1 MKRYISLSIIT
12 LVFGV
17 ANIFAQD
24 IPQSQ
29 VPSLVLNS
37 FQQKYPKA
45 YDVEWELKGD
55 LYKVE
60 FEKSLLGD
68 DVEVWFDKSGKVVR
82 SKEEISKSELPKAVL
97 DKIDAEFKASI
108 IKDVEKFNEN
118 GTISYK
124 VEIKTIREEWDV
136 LFDEKG
142 NILSK
147 KLD

>member
-1 MKRYISLSIIT
+1 MKKYILMSIIA
-12 LVFGV
+12 LAIGV
-17 ANIFAQD
+17 TNIFAQD

-108 IKDVEKFNEN
+108 IKDVEKFTEN

>member
-1 MKRYISLSIIT
+1 MKKYILMSIIA
-12 LVFGV
+12 LAIGV
-17 ANIFAQD
+17 TNIFAQD

-118 GTISYK
+118 GIISYK

>member
-1 MKRYISLSIIT
+1 MKKYILMSIIA
-12 LVFGV
+12 LAIGV
-17 ANIFAQD
+17 INIFAQD

>member
-1 MKRYISLSIIT
+1 MKKYILMSIIA
-12 LVFGV
+12 LAIGV
-17 ANIFAQD
+17 INIFAQD

-118 GTISYK
+118 GIISYK

>member
-1 MKRYISLSIIT
+1 MKKYISMSIFALFI
-12 LVFGV
+12 GV
-17 ANIFAQD
+17 TSMFAQD

-82 SKEEISKSELPKAVL
+82 SKEEISKSELPKAIL

-108 IKDVEKFNEN
+108 IKDVEKFIDNN
-118 GTISYK
+118 TVSYK
-124 VEIKTIREEWDV
+124 VEVKTIREEWDN

>member
-97 DKIDAEFKASI
+97 DKIDTEFKATI

>member
-1 MKRYISLSIIT
+1 MKKYISMSIFA
-12 LVFGV
+12 LVIGV
-17 ANIFAQD
+17 TSIFAQD

-82 SKEEISKSELPKAVL
+82 SKEEISKSELPKAIL

-108 IKDVEKFNEN
+108 IKDVEKFTDNS
-118 GTISYK
+118 TISYK

-136 LFDEKG
+136 IFDEKG

>member
-1 MKRYISLSIIT
+1 MKRYISLSIIA
-12 LVFGV
+12 LVLGV

>member
-1 MKRYISLSIIT
+1 MKKYISMSILALFI
-12 LVFGV
+12 GV
-17 ANIFAQD
+17 TSMFAQD

-82 SKEEISKSELPKAVL
+82 SKEEISKSELPKAIL

-108 IKDVEKFNEN
+108 IKDVEKFIDNN
-118 GTISYK
+118 TVSYK
-124 VEIKTIREEWDV
+124 VEVKTIREEWDI

>member
-1 MKRYISLSIIT
+1 MKKYISMSIFALFI
-12 LVFGV
+12 GV
-17 ANIFAQD
+17 TSMFAQD

-82 SKEEISKSELPKAVL
+82 SKEEISKSELPKAIL

-108 IKDVEKFNEN
+108 IKDVEKFIDNN
-118 GTISYK
+118 TVSYK
-124 VEIKTIREEWDV
+124 VEVKTIREEWDI

>member
-1 MKRYISLSIIT
+1 MKKYILMSIIA
-12 LVFGV
+12 LAIGV
-17 ANIFAQD
+17 TNIFAQD